1 MKSVGLIVDQT
12 QRKWG
17 LVRQVRG
24 PDPEG
29 RGWKQVEREARE
41 HCRDCGGTGEGRG
54 RVGRG
59 GDRPRN
65 CVQDVRQKLEHEC
78 QEDGPLPGLETV

>member
-41 HCRDCGGTGEGRG
+41 HC
-54 RVGRG
+54 
-59 GDRPRN
+59 GD
-65 CVQDVRQKLEHEC
+65 
-78 QEDGPLPGLETV
+78 